1 MTQENITPFAT
12 LVLAVAVLVTIASQS
27 AQGQDFCP
35 IGVLKTSYG
44 FSSTGYIAFGGV
56 PPLSVGSFS
65 PVAVAGTVRFRAD
78 HTVSRSVMV
87 NVGGQVFPVLD
98 SGTYIRNSD
107 CTFTVNHG
115 NGEIWTVIPVNHAAQ
130 LEFFV
135 DSVPGGVGIGTGT
148 LKAQERPE
156 E

>member
-12 LVLAVAVLVTIASQS
+12 LVLAVAMLVTIASQG
-27 AQGQDFCP
+27 AQGQDSCP

-56 PPLSVGSFS
+56 PPLPIGSFS

-78 HTVSRSVMV
+78 HTVTRSVIV
-87 NVGGQVFPVLD
+87 NVGGQVFPAID
-98 SGTYIRNSD
+98 SGTYTRNSD

-115 NGEIWTVIPVNHAAQ
+115 NGEVWTVIPVNHAAQ

-135 DSVPGGVGIGTGT
+135 NSIPGAVGIGTGT
-148 LKAQERPE
+148 LKAQEKPE

>member
-1 MTQENITPFAT
+1 M
-12 LVLAVAVLVTIASQS
+12 LAVALLVTIGFTS
-27 AQGQDFCP
+27 AQAQDACS

-44 FSSTGYIAFGGV
+44 FSSTGYIAFVGV
-56 PPLSVGSFS
+56 PPLPIGSFS
-65 PVAVAGTVRFRAD
+65 PVAVAGTVRFRVD

-87 NVGGQVFPVLD
+87 NVGGQVFPVVD
-98 SGTYIRNSD
+98 SGTYTRNSD

-115 NGEIWTVIPVNHAAQ
+115 NGEVWTVIPVNHAAQ

-135 DSVPGGVGIGTGT
+135 NSIPGGVVIGTGT
-148 LKAQERPE
+148 LKAQEKPE

>member
-1 MTQENITPFAT
+1 MTKEKIRPIIALMFAVS
-12 LVLAVAVLVTIASQS
+12 LLVTIASQR
-27 AQGQDFCP
+27 AQGQDACP
-35 IGVLKTSYG
+35 VAVLKTSYG

-56 PPLSVGSFS
+56 PPLPIGSFS
-65 PVAVAGTVRFRAD
+65 PVAVAGTVRFRGD

-87 NVGGQVFPVLD
+87 NVGGQLFPVVD
-98 SGTYIRNSD
+98 SGTYTRNSD

-135 DSVPGGVGIGTGT
+135 NSVPGGVGIGTGT
-148 LKAQERPE
+148 LKAQDSPE

>member
-1 MTQENITPFAT
+1 MTHENMTPVAT
-12 LVLAVAVLVTIASQS
+12 LVVAVALLVTIASQS
-27 AQGQDFCP
+27 AQGQAACSV
-35 IGVLKTSYG
+35 GVLKTSYG

-56 PPLSVGSFS
+56 PPLPIGSFS
-65 PVAVAGTVRFRAD
+65 PVAVAGTVRFQAD
-78 HTVSRSVMV
+78 HTVSRSVTV
-87 NVGGQVFPVLD
+87 NVGGQVFPVVD
-98 SGTYIRNSD
+98 SGTYIQNPD

-135 DSVPGGVGIGTGT
+135 NSIPGGVGIGTGT
-148 LKAQERPE
+148 LKAQEKPE

>member
-1 MTQENITPFAT
+1 MTHNHIPVAT
-12 LVLAVAVLVTIASQS
+12 LMVAVTLLVTVAAHS
-27 AQGQDFCP
+27 AQGQDSCP
-35 IGVLKTSYG
+35 VGVLKTSYG

-56 PPLSVGSFS
+56 PPLPIGSFS

-78 HTVSRSVMV
+78 HTVSRSVTV
-87 NVGGQVFPVLD
+87 NVGGQVFPVVD
-98 SGTYIRNSD
+98 SGTYTRNSD
-107 CTFTVNHG
+107 CTFTVIHG

-135 DSVPGGVGIGTGT
+135 NSIPGGVGIGTGT

>member
-1 MTQENITPFAT
+1 MTRKHTQPFAAF
-12 LVLAVAVLVTIASQS
+12 VLGAALLIAITSQS
-27 AQGQDFCP
+27 AHADQACP
-35 IGVLKTSYG
+35 IQVLKTSYG

-56 PPLSVGSFS
+56 PPLPIGSFS

-78 HTVSRSVMV
+78 HTVSRSVIV

-115 NGEIWTVIPVNHAAQ
+115 NGEVWTVIPVNHAAQ

-135 DSVPGGVGIGTGT
+135 DSIPGGVGIGTGT
-148 LKAQERPE
+148 LKAQEKPE

>member
-1 MTQENITPFAT
+1 MTHEDIRPVAT
-12 LVLAVAVLVTIASQS
+12 LMLAVALLVVISSQS
-27 AQGQDFCP
+27 AQGDDACP
-35 IGVLKTSYG
+35 VGVLKTSYG

-56 PPLSVGSFS
+56 PPLPIGSFS

-78 HTVSRSVMV
+78 HTVSRSVIV

-115 NGEIWTVIPVNHAAQ
+115 NGEVWTVIPVNHAAQ

-135 DSVPGGVGIGTGT
+135 NSIPGGVGIGTGT
-148 LKAQERPE
+148 LKAQEKPE